1 MRGSKHDG
9 CQEYKWDGGN
19 VTVIECVCS
28 DKLCNKD
35 EPNIPSTTPGM
46 FFKIHWTSFYGKLTD
61 FIEILIFLIRYIT
74 LISLQEVDCSVIL
87 VDILMKIAQ

>member
-1 MRGSKHDG
+1 MTWRRGCEVRGSKHDG

-46 FFKIHWTSFYGKLTD
+46 FLKIHGTSFYGKSID
-61 FIEILIFLIRYIT
+61 FI
-74 LISLQEVDCSVIL
+74 S
-87 VDILMKIAQ
+87 